1 MFYLIP
7 YLNKKPNN
15 IIIHIRINDRP
26 YSNENVIYV
35 EIKKITELIKTHHLN
50 CKNIFISSPILR
62 LDNKKAANVLK
73 SDINI
78 LKREENNISLHDNTD
93 ESHLDLNGL
102 HLIVKGTIELAE
114 NFISSIWRFWY
125 NGDSNRDLKQNDN
138 NILLTSTFEHLITKN
153 LNLRLISSNNDF
165 KESVRSILKSLPS
178 NHPQIIIIRQININY
193 IRYKFYALKLMLAEV
208 LDILMI
214 SETKLDDSFPEAQF
228 YIGGFGTPFT

>member
-26 YSNENVIYV
+26 YINENVIYV

-78 LKREENNISLHDNTD
+78 LKREENNISLHDNID

-114 NFISSIWRFWY
+114 NFISSI
-125 NGDSNRDLKQNDN
+125 
-138 NILLTSTFEHLITKN
+138 
-153 LNLRLISSNNDF
+153 
-165 KESVRSILKSLPS
+165 
-178 NHPQIIIIRQININY
+178 
-193 IRYKFYALKLMLAEV
+193 
-208 LDILMI
+208 
-214 SETKLDDSFPEAQF
+214 
-228 YIGGFGTPFT
+228 